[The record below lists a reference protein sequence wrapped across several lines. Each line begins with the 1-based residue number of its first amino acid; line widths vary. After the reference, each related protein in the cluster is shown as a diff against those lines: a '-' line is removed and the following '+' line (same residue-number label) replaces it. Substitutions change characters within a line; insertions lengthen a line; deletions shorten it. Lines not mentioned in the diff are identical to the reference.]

1 MEALKQHCELLQL
14 NQNTT
19 YQNVYD
25 FLYFYCIQTINVM
38 SDSPVLQGHL
48 NKKSVSRPVSA
59 FSSLLPAVLVQCSP
73 AASAGLTNPVKVI
86 QGTL

>member
-1 MEALKQHCELLQL
+1 
-14 NQNTT
+14 
-19 YQNVYD
+19 
-25 FLYFYCIQTINVM
+25 M

-48 NKKSVSRPVSA
+48 NKISVSRPVSA
-59 FSSLLPAVLVQCSP
+59 FSSLLPAVLVQRSP